1 MTAMLGIMLWAVIP
15 LTLQRIAS
23 AALRASGNVMVSQV
37 IDGPAGTSL
46 AAAGLGL
53 AIIAGLANSMLLP
66 AGLYLAGVVLE
77 AAVGW
82 GSFART
88 LRGCPAGVPLA
99 VAPLIVAG
107 LPILLSNLSQLFT
120 AWYTTVSLGAHWTVE
135 IVSKIGPHGS
145 SSCSPGWF
153 SWRWK

>member
-23 AALRASGNVMVSQV
+23 AALRASSNVMVSQV

-66 AGLYLAGVVLE
+66 AGLYLAGVVLG

-82 GSFART
+82 GRSHAR
-88 LRGCPAGVPLA
+88 CAA
-99 VAPLIVAG
+99 APRV
-107 LPILLSNLSQLFT
+107 FR
-120 AWYTTVSLGAHWTVE
+120 
-135 IVSKIGPHGS
+135 
-145 SSCSPGWF
+145 SP
-153 SWRWK
+153 